1 MIKRIEYIRN
11 LAVFKDFNWNKSFAQ
26 DGNDSFKSI
35 NILYGR
41 NYSGKTTLSRIIRA
55 LEIGSISDKYDK
67 PEFSVK
73 FSDETIISNNN
84 LSENKETIRVFNE
97 DFVKDNLSFISNPDG
112 DIESF
117 AVIGDNNNKIEAEI
131 AEIQKELGIN
141 KDGEEKT
148 GLYKE
153 QELKTSS
160 CDTAKNDYEST
171 AKKLENMLSQK
182 ATGDRNIAIRYKSDI
197 YGDQNYNVSKLKDD
211 IQEVL
216 DSSYTHL
223 TAEGKEEKHNLLKET
238 TKDVIPEMPQIEN
251 TFSALIIQT
260 KSLLEKQI
268 GKSEKIE
275 ELVKDAVLNSWVKEG
290 KKVHEEK
297 NLRTCAFCGN
307 PITQSRWEK
316 LEKHFD
322 KESTN
327 FEKEIDSLIGRINV
341 ASVNMEQGLVINKNS
356 FYSNYHSQI
365 DDLIKKI
372 AQTKINAK
380 KAYESLISQLNLKR
394 NNLFDVILLTDVFD
408 YSENLSNIME
418 TYNEIRTASN
428 SYTSQLKQDQYNAK
442 KELRLREVS
451 DFVTTIKYSDIVKDI
466 ASKKTDYETKESYLT
481 ELNDTIKEKEKLI
494 DQKKSSMNDEEKGA
508 TKVNEYLTSLFG
520 HKYLSLRAIKNNDTD
535 KHFRFEIIRDNKK
548 AYNLSEGECSL
559 VAFCYFVARLEDVLT
574 KDKKPI
580 IWIDDPI
587 SSLDSNHIFF
597 VYSLIVSKIANT
609 NSFEQLFI
617 STHNLSFLGYLKKL
631 NGKFLNADS
640 PKDKA
645 YFCINRCFDESTIT
659 GMPKYLK
666 NHITEFN
673 YLFSEIY
680 NCSLYKTVDD
690 SNYHSFYDFGNNARK
705 FLELYLFYKFPD
717 ESEDRHKMERFFGK
731 GKVPVILSERINN
744 EYSHLKE
751 NISRGFSPLDV
762 PEMQGVAKLI
772 VETIEQKDKEQY
784 NALVESINVSKQ

>member
-160 CDTAKNDYEST
+160 CNTAKNDYEST
-171 AKKLENMLSQK
+171 KKKLENMLSQK
-182 ATGDRNIAIRYKSDI
+182 ATGDRNIAIKYKSDI
-197 YGDQNYNVSKLKDD
+197 YGNQNYNVFNLRND

-260 KSLLEKQI
+260 KNLLEKQI

-307 PITQSRWEK
+307 PITPSRWEK

-327 FEKEIDSLIGRINV
+327 FYKEIDSLIGGINV

-365 DDLIKKI
+365 DDLIKK
-372 AQTKINAK
+372 
-380 KAYESLISQLNLKR
+380 L
-394 NNLFDVILLTDVFD
+394 
-408 YSENLSNIME
+408 
-418 TYNEIRTASN
+418 
-428 SYTSQLKQDQYNAK
+428 LKQ
-442 KELRLREVS
+442 RLM
-451 DFVTTIKYSDIVKDI
+451 
-466 ASKKTDYETKESYLT
+466 
-481 ELNDTIKEKEKLI
+481 
-494 DQKKSSMNDEEKGA
+494 QKRLMN
-508 TKVNEYLTSLFG
+508 
-520 HKYLSLRAIKNNDTD
+520 H
-535 KHFRFEIIRDNKK
+535 
-548 AYNLSEGECSL
+548 
-559 VAFCYFVARLEDVLT
+559 
-574 KDKKPI
+574 
-580 IWIDDPI
+580 
-587 SSLDSNHIFF
+587 
-597 VYSLIVSKIANT
+597 
-609 NSFEQLFI
+609 
-617 STHNLSFLGYLKKL
+617 
-631 NGKFLNADS
+631 
-640 PKDKA
+640 
-645 YFCINRCFDESTIT
+645 
-659 GMPKYLK
+659 
-666 NHITEFN
+666 
-673 YLFSEIY
+673 
-680 NCSLYKTVDD
+680 
-690 SNYHSFYDFGNNARK
+690 
-705 FLELYLFYKFPD
+705 
-717 ESEDRHKMERFFGK
+717 
-731 GKVPVILSERINN
+731 
-744 EYSHLKE
+744 
-751 NISRGFSPLDV
+751 
-762 PEMQGVAKLI
+762 
-772 VETIEQKDKEQY
+772 
-784 NALVESINVSKQ
+784 